1 MATTTNVEL
10 VITAKDK
17 ASQALKNVSGQ
28 LNGFSQKAAG
38 AAKAI
43 GVATA
48 ALGAFAIAAGTKA
61 VKASMEYEKAMLGLS
76 TVARAFKVDQ
86 IAATDAAK
94 KLAEDGLMT
103 VSEAAS
109 GLKNL
114 LASRFSLDESIT
126 LMNALKDS
134 AAFNRQGFLDFGQ
147 AVVGATEGIKNGNSI
162 LVDNAGITKN
172 LSVIL
177 AEAGLSANDLTKATT
192 DASVRQV
199 LYNGIL
205 KEASIFQGDAA
216 RSAETTSGA
225 ISKLKTSFFNLNVEI
240 GNKMT
245 PYVLE
250 ATNKLTSL
258 TESVRTNNQYFEAF
272 GKILQFVWNT
282 ILLVGKALKS
292 LENFLTAVFTAMFV
306 GIDNAKKWWSE
317 LGNMVSSTA
326 NRIISALK
334 PAIDFINKVIAGYN
348 KLADKAGMKTI
359 PEIRLGGKALGGSVA
374 QGTPY
379 VVGEHRPE
387 VFVPSQS
394 GNIRQMNDTAKD
406 VTVTFNNVNVR
417 SEYDLERIVQA
428 VKSTL
433 SRDQKFSSFGIR
445 TL

>member
-1 MATTTNVEL
+1 MATTTNLEL

-17 ASQALKNVSGQ
+17 ASQALKDVSGQ
-28 LNGFSQKAAG
+28 LNGFSQKATV

-76 TVARAFKVDQ
+76 TVARAFNVDQ

-114 LASRFSLDESIT
+114 LASRFGLEESIT

-147 AVVGATEGIKNGNSI
+147 AIVGATEGIKNGNSI

-177 AEAGLSANDLTKATT
+177 SEAGLSANDLMKATT

-240 GNKMT
+240 GNKMI

-250 ATNKLTSL
+250 ATNKLTSI

-272 GKILQFVWNT
+272 GKILQFVWNM
-282 ILLVGKALKS
+282 ILSVGKALKS
-292 LENFLTAVFTAMFV
+292 LENFLTAVFTAMFI
-306 GIDNAKKWWSE
+306 GIDNAKKWWNE
-317 LGNMVSSTA
+317 FGNIVSSTA

-359 PEIRLGGKALGGSVA
+359 SEIRLGGKALGGSVA

-379 VVGEHRPE
+379 VVGEYRPE

-394 GNIRQMNDTAKD
+394 GNIRQMSQMQKD
-406 VTVTFNNVNVR
+406 VNINFNNVSVR
-417 SEYDLERIVQA
+417 SDQDINEIAYR
-428 VKSTL
+428 VKKIL
-433 SRDQKFSSFGIR
+433 NREQEMYQLGA
-445 TL
+445 L